1 MATNINDIEDLMR
14 ILDENPQWVEALRA
28 RLLTRELLELPQKFA
43 ELSQTVV
50 ELSQTVVEL
59 SQTVVEL
66 SQTVVELSQ
75 KFVELSQKFVELSQT
90 VAELSQ
96 KFVELSQ
103 TVAELSQKFVELSQ
117 KFAELVATVHELAD
131 ELRATNRR
139 LDRLQDDV
147 GWLKGRIIYDI
158 VRNDAALIADEMGF
172 VLEKALVRADL
183 MELTR
188 GQDVSDLPRGN
199 VLSFHRAD
207 LVMQVAD
214 EARGQCYI
222 AVEASF
228 TVNGRDS
235 RRALRN
241 AELMTRFTG
250 QPAMAGV
257 AGVRF
262 DWELK
267 PLIESEQ
274 LHWYEIPS
282 EDLESE

>member
-1 MATNINDIEDLMR
+1 MASNINNIEDLMR

-28 RLLTRELLELPQKFA
+28 RLLTRELLELPEKFA
-43 ELSQTVV
+43 
-50 ELSQTVVEL
+50 
-59 SQTVVEL
+59 
-66 SQTVVELSQ
+66 
-75 KFVELSQKFVELSQT
+75 ELSQT

-103 TVAELSQKFVELSQ
+103 TVAEL
-117 KFAELVATVHELAD
+117 VATVRELAD

-158 VRNDAALIADEMGF
+158 VRGDAALIADEMGF

-188 GQDVSDLPRGN
+188 GQDVSDLSRGT
-199 VLSFHRAD
+199 LQSFHRAD
-207 LVMQVAD
+207 LMMRVAD
-214 EARGQCYI
+214 AEGGQRYI

-235 RRALRN
+235 RRARRN

-250 QPAMAGV
+250 QPALAAV
-257 AGVRF
+257 AGVRY
-262 DWELK
+262 DWDLK
-267 PLIESEQ
+267 NQIEFEQ

-282 EDLESE
+282 EDLEGE